1 MLSWQFTLSASLNC
15 TGQVIFV
22 LLMLPYIIIVIMI
35 IIMDFMYI
43 AHVQIIN
50 KIEEYVYK
58 YRSFTVLEGNLE
70 RRIVRGLVYPNVQ
83 LS

>member
-35 IIMDFMYI
+35 IIMDFVYI

-50 KIEEYVYK
+50 KIIIKSRNMYISTALSQSWK
-58 YRSFTVLEGNLE
+58 AILKD
-70 RRIVRGLVYPNVQ
+70 GL
-83 LS
+83 

>member
-15 TGQVIFV
+15 TGQVLFV

-50 KIEEYVYK
+50 KIIIKSRNMYISTALSQSWK
-58 YRSFTVLEGNLE
+58 AILKD
-70 RRIVRGLVYPNVQ
+70 GL
-83 LS
+83 